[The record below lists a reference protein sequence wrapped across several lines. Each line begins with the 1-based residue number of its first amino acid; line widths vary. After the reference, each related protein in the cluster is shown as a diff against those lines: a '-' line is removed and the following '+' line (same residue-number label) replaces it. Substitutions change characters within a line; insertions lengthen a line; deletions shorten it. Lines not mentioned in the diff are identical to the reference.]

1 MLLAEHLIGG
11 AFGGLGLPKAP
22 RIDLLLDRASVVYI
36 IRHKPGLVKDISHE
50 QREHQVGKQ
59 AIERVHHDTWPDASL
74 FEVQQDES
82 G

>member
-36 IRHKPGLVKDISHE
+36 IRHKPGLVKD
-50 QREHQVGKQ
+50 
-59 AIERVHHDTWPDASL
+59 T
-74 FEVQQDES
+74 
-82 G
+82 